1 MVRKCITLSRSMS
14 MTIKPTIKEYKI
26 KILVRFVKKAAKYKA
41 RNWNYEEQ
49 EYLRD
54 YLVQEIWIKLLENP
68 DWYSAG
74 ILNEKGRVTEELQI
88 KIRDELSNIYKRWN
102 HHREQHTPQSS
113 YKEEIYTLPDSS
125 INIGRSKSVSTNN
138 RKNGAKK
145 LSWERSKRFPNY
157 EETHTYV
164 VNEAV
169 PKLSRKQREVVD
181 LIIQDPYSKNRPK
194 GEKSQ
199 RDWVT
204 TELGISKDMYV
215 QTKKDVKHYYQGE
228 YKYPHTIPFIISASG
243 IPPQYTDCTF
253 TSANI
258 FSAQQSCSSSL
269 MGHPPTCETDIKNNL
284 SDSESIPTTNGER
297 TLQIGGTKSDKNKN
311 KEVEYA
317 AITNSGILLYFT
329 SLLDVKDFLQWVEF
343 PNQEKA
349 FTVRYKRKNQTYI
362 HMHHGTKHYHKP
374 EGKEALFIDSEA
386 GCCGIG
392 EVQFLCY
399 EDKRFSW
406 FCWNCGDKDN
416 TAKCYM
422 YYKNT
427 LSGFLLSLYE
437 QQNDNVETLIKHAKE
452 WDSERATE
460 GLRR

>member
-1 MVRKCITLSRSMS
+1 MVNKSITQSTSMS

-54 YLVQEIWIKLLENP
+54 YLVQDIWIKLLDNP
-68 DWYSAG
+68 DWYAAG
-74 ILNEKGRVTEELQI
+74 ILNDKGEVTEELQI

-113 YKEEIYTLPDSS
+113 FNEEITEPIDSS
-125 INIGRSKSVSTNN
+125 INIGRCKSVGTNN

-157 EETHTYV
+157 EETHSYI
-164 VNEAV
+164 VNETV
-169 PKLSRKQREVVD
+169 PKLSKKQREVVD

-204 TELGISKDMYV
+204 TELGVSKDMYI
-215 QTKKDVKHYYQGE
+215 QTKKDVEYYYQGE

-269 MGHPPTCETDIKNNL
+269 MGQTPTCETDIKNNL
-284 SDSESIPTTNGER
+284 SDSESIPTTNGEQ

-317 AITNSGILLYFT
+317 AITNSGILIYFT
-329 SLLDVKDFLQWVEF
+329 SLLDVNDFLQWVEL
-343 PNQEKA
+343 PNQEKV
-349 FTVRYKRKNQTYI
+349 FTVRHKRKNQTYI

-374 EGKEALFIDSEA
+374 EGTEALFIDSEA
-386 GCCGIG
+386 GCCGLG
-392 EVQFLCY
+392 EVQHLCY

-427 LSGFLLSLYE
+427 LSGFLLSLFE
-437 QQNDNVETLIKHAKE
+437 QQNDNVKTLIRHAKE
-452 WDSERATE
+452 WNCGYDGR
-460 GLRR
+460 

>member
-1 MVRKCITLSRSMS
+1 MS

-41 RNWNYEEQ
+41 RNWNYDEQ

-54 YLVQEIWIKLLENP
+54 YLVQDIWIKLLENP
-68 DWYSAG
+68 SWYSAG
-74 ILNEKGRVTEELQI
+74 ILNGKGRVTEELQI
-88 KIRDELSNIYKRWN
+88 KVRDELSNIYKRWSN
-102 HHREQHTPQSS
+102 QRANHTPQSS
-113 YKEEIYTLPDSS
+113 YKEEIILLPDSS

-157 EETHTYV
+157 EETHTYT
-164 VNEAV
+164 VNETV
-169 PKLSRKQREVVD
+169 PKLSKKQREVVD

-204 TELGISKDMYV
+204 TELGVSKDMYI
-215 QTKKDVKHYYQGE
+215 QTKKDVEHYYQGE

-243 IPPQYTDCTF
+243 IPPQHTDRTF

-269 MGHPPTCETDIKNNL
+269 EGHPPTCNTDIKNYL

-317 AITNSGILLYFT
+317 AITNSGILMYFT
-329 SLLDVKDFLQWVEF
+329 SLLDIKDFLQWVEL

-349 FTVRYKRKNQTYI
+349 FTVRHKRKNQTYI
-362 HMHHGTKHYHKP
+362 HMHHRTKHYHKP
-374 EGKEALFIDSEA
+374 EGTEALFIDNKA
-386 GCCGIG
+386 GCCGLG
-392 EVQFLCY
+392 EVQHLCY

-406 FCWNCGDKDN
+406 YCWNCGDKDN
-416 TAKCYM
+416 TTKCYM

-427 LSGFLLSLYE
+427 LSGFLLSLFE
-437 QQNDNVETLIKHAKE
+437 QQNGNVKTLIRHAKE
-452 WDSERATE
+452 WNSRH
-460 GLRR
+460 GK

>member
-1 MVRKCITLSRSMS
+1 MKT
-14 MTIKPTIKEYKI
+14 KPTISEYEI
-26 KILVRFVKKAAKYKA
+26 KILTRFISKEAIQKV
-41 RNWNYEEQ
+41 RNWDYKERLEVSRDLAQ
-49 EYLRD
+49 ELW
-54 YLVQEIWIKLLENP
+54 VKVLENP
-68 DWYSAG
+68 DWYAAG
-74 ILNEKGRVTEELQI
+74 ILNNKGRVTEELQ
-88 KIRDELSNIYKRWN
+88 KKVRNELSNIYKRWSN
-102 HHREQHTPQSS
+102 QRANHTPQSS
-113 YKEEIYTLPDSS
+113 FKEEIILLPDSS
-125 INIGRSKSVSTNN
+125 INIGRCKSVGTNN

-157 EETHTYV
+157 EETHSYI
-164 VNEAV
+164 VNETV
-169 PKLSRKQREVVD
+169 PKLSKKQREVVD

-194 GEKSQ
+194 GEQSQ

-204 TELGISKDMYV
+204 TELGVSKDMYI
-215 QTKKDVKHYYQGE
+215 QTKKDVKYYYQGE
-228 YKYPHTIPFIISASG
+228 YKYPHSIPFIISASG

-258 FSAQQSCSSSL
+258 FSAQHSCSSSL
-269 MGHPPTCETDIKNNL
+269 MGQTPTCETDIKNNL
-284 SDSESIPTTNGER
+284 SVSESIPTTNGER

-317 AITNSGILLYFT
+317 AITNSGILMYFT
-329 SLLDVKDFLQWVEF
+329 SLLDVNDFLQWVEL

-427 LSGFLLSLYE
+427 LSGFLLSLFE
-437 QQNDNVETLIKHAKE
+437 RQNGNVKTLIRHAKE
-452 WDSERATE
+452 WDSERE
-460 GLRR
+460 N